1 MADAGRDD
9 VEELTLEPVTVVR
22 SRRPR
27 ALWGVLAAVAV
38 AAGALVVVSAGD
50 DGTSRPGLPVALG
63 SSVAREGSGAAADAM
78 LAWVT
83 YVAGGDLPA
92 LGGEAPA
99 YRLAGSVDEAR
110 VRALADAL
118 GVDGTVVHEGGAWRV
133 VGDAGTV
140 EVYQGG
146 GAQWWYSSQTF
157 GGGDVGSG
165 SSSGSAGVE
174 GCADSSDDVV
184 SDCGVATA
192 TTYYDC
198 GSDDYQHSCPYPGEG
213 ATTTACS
220 PDTRCATPPECAPG
234 EDCPVPLPEPIEPP
248 APPVDLPSEDEA
260 RAIAL
265 DLLAATGLDT
275 DGAVVTV
282 DGPYDAW
289 YVTVEPR
296 VDGVTSGLLA
306 NVSVGSEGEVTNAAG
321 YLGDPEALGDYPLLT
336 TQDAIDRAN
345 ATMADGG
352 WSSYGTAEARDTGFD
367 IVDPSAGRSVVDRIA
382 DCEAAGG
389 PGTQCAS
396 TLVHCGEAI
405 PVCNTISVV
414 DPPVTT
420 STAACEACDPID
432 EQPAAT
438 GVDAPATTLPPCKEQ
453 PDGSELCE
461 TIICPQRAE
470 PGDDPAGA
478 PQNVECAPL
487 EPMPTPEP
495 VEVVLVHAEA
505 TLLLLGAVDGSAD
518 AYLVPGYRF
527 TDADGGRVDLPAVAD
542 EALTG
547 TPETTVPPDSIVP
560 DPGGKPP
567 VDPQP
572 CGEVLVQEDESG
584 TTHTVQPN
592 PDCEQQAERVE
603 LVLHCVN
610 IVDWHGLW
618 WSTEAINQ
626 PDGWVGTGTIT
637 QQADGSATYVDDGA
651 PDDPATFIAQGAAD
665 EYPGCD

>member
-1 MADAGRDD
+1 MAEAGRDGVD
-9 VEELTLEPVTVVR
+9 ELTLEPVTVVR

-63 SSVAREGSGAAADAM
+63 SAGARDSAAGASTDAM
-78 LAWVT
+78 LAWIT
-83 YVAGGDLPA
+83 YVAGDDLPA

-99 YRLAGSVDEAR
+99 YRLAGNVDEGR

-118 GVDGTVVHEGGAWRV
+118 GVDGTVVHEGAAWRV
-133 VGDAGTV
+133 VGEAGTV
-140 EVYQGG
+140 EVYEGG
-146 GAQWWYSSQTF
+146 GAQWWYSSQAF

-165 SSSGSAGVE
+165 SSNGSAGVE
-174 GCADSSDDVV
+174 GCAESRDDVV
-184 SDCGVATA
+184 TDCGVVTA

-213 ATTTACS
+213 AATTACS
-220 PDTRCATPPECAPG
+220 PDTGCATPPECAPG

-289 YVTVEPR
+289 YVMVEPR
-296 VDGVTSGLLA
+296 VDGATSGLMA
-306 NVSVGSEGEVTNAAG
+306 SVAVGSAGEVTSASG
-321 YLGDPEALGDYPLLT
+321 YLGTPERLGDYPVLT
-336 TQDAIDRAN
+336 THDAIDRAN
-345 ATMADGG
+345 TQMAAGG
-352 WSSYGTAEARDTGFD
+352 WFAYPPGPAVARDTLTVG
-367 IVDPSAGRSVVDRIA
+367 SA
-382 DCEAAGG
+382 EAAQAG
-389 PGTQCAS
+389 
-396 TLVHCGEAI
+396 
-405 PVCNTISVV
+405 
-414 DPPVTT
+414 DDPVTT

-432 EQPAAT
+432 DQPVGTA
-438 GVDAPATTLPPCKEQ
+438 VDEPATTLPPCKVQ
-453 PDGSELCE
+453 PDGSEICE
-461 TIICPQRAE
+461 VEPGIACPQ
-470 PGDDPAGA
+470 PDPSLGA
-478 PQNVECAPL
+478 PDTLECAPP
-487 EPMPTPEP
+487 EPGPAPEP
-495 VEVVLVHAEA
+495 VEVVLVDAEPA
-505 TLLLLGAVDGSAD
+505 LVLLPAIDGSSD
-518 AYLVPGYRF
+518 VYLVPGYRF

-547 TPETTVPPDSIVP
+547 SPETTVPPEPIVP
-560 DPGGKPP
+560 NPGGKPP

-592 PDCEQQAERVE
+592 PDCEQQAERVD
-603 LVLHCVN
+603 LILHCVH

-637 QQADGSATYVDDGA
+637 QQADGTAIYVDDGA
-651 PDDPATFIAQGAAD
+651 PDDPATFVAQGAAD